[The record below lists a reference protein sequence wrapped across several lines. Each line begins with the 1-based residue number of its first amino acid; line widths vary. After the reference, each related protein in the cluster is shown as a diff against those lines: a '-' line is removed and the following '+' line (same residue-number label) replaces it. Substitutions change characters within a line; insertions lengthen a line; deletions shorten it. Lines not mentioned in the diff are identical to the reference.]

1 MKANI
6 VNKLTRAGCVF
17 IFWVADWFALL
28 NEKMGGDI
36 NKIRVVGQYMIETW
50 KAVGMDMRNV
60 KFLWCSDEIN
70 KRSSEYW
77 MGVMNI
83 ARKNTVSRITRCA

>member
-1 MKANI
+1 
-6 VNKLTRAGCVF
+6 
-17 IFWVADWFALL
+17 
-28 NEKMGGDI
+28 
-36 NKIRVVGQYMIETW
+36 MIETW

-77 MGVMNI
+77 LGVMNI